1 MAEGVFD
8 GILGGEDEPLEEAAA
23 AETLIEAD
31 AFAAAVAADQAK
43 HDPNVARATQL
54 FLEKQARLIDVQ
66 TRHVEAEHPLRMSH
80 LRNQSL
86 EGQLRRA
93 GQRIR
98 IGMQVFIALVVTVLG
113 LGLAIMLHDAFT

>member
-43 HDPNVARATQL
+43 HDPDVGRAPHML
-54 FLEKQARLIDVQ
+54 
-66 TRHVEAEHPLRMSH
+66 
-80 LRNQSL
+80 
-86 EGQLRRA
+86 
-93 GQRIR
+93 
-98 IGMQVFIALVVTVLG
+98 LG
-113 LGLAIMLHDAFT
+113 